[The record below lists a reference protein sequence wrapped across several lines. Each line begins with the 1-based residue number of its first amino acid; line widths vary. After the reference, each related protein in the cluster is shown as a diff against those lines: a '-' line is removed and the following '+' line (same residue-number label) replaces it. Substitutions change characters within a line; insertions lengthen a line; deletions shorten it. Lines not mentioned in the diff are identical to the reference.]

1 MRFDLTWTLEVGSHI
16 DRVDR
21 VTICNGT
28 KPGMGGK
35 IDIRRSDGSLRW
47 TSTSGPLSGTCTA
60 LANSD
65 VNSRD
70 REIQRLGALFA
81 GGRPAAALAKDCC
94 YRDVN
99 ELGHDVATLQQEK
112 VSLQQ
117 ELLEARQTHERT
129 VRKLSR
135 LSEKNQQLEKD
146 LREFENV
153 AMKVESE
160 ANLNIIEHDRKN
172 SDLQVKLQQSQLRVR
187 ELESLLELCS
197 GGNKIH
203 NISDSSQS
211 SSASPSDITLQNA
224 LKQSTEEKR
233 LLYKQLN
240 DLKDREQ
247 TLLADFEKVKTKYT
261 KLKQKYAALDQTQHH
276 AKNMPADSA
285 ESQIEIQSLKYK
297 CNDLE
302 TKLKHVKEER
312 DRYSSDVERQLS
324 VVTQLKRESSEK
336 DHELAELKNELH
348 SQRKL
353 NRPITTCSS
362 GAGRLKTADS
372 FGSGQ
377 STLSV
382 QAAIH
387 RVERERDVAKAEIQQ
402 LVLERDALREKL
414 KQTTRSH
421 QSEQTK
427 HDSLIAEYNGQIE
440 KLEAEKRNL
449 QSGQTASHMKVR
461 VLKEENRELQ
471 NRVKD
476 IEDRYSKLKLS
487 YSQLKIMQEQSETA
501 LAQYQNRLLCTET
514 QLGTTESKLLHVGN
528 SAEDAQH
535 EVGNLKGEISILK
548 ASNAS
553 LIREKDKLLME
564 LDKKTESLYAAE
576 VELSDLKTR
585 KKDLQSTIDKMQR
598 KLESARS
605 AGIKLVALAIHLDHL
620 GRTVTGTLRYLI
632 CIIRAGLVEVR
643 DHARASTHTI
653 VRDAI
658 KRRA

>member
-1 MRFDLTWTLEVGSHI
+1 ML
-16 DRVDR
+16 
-21 VTICNGT
+21 
-28 KPGMGGK
+28 
-35 IDIRRSDGSLRW
+35 SL
-47 TSTSGPLSGTCTA
+47 LI
-60 LANSD
+60 

-70 REIQRLGALFA
+70 REIQRLGVLFA

-99 ELGHDVATLQQEK
+99 ELGQDVTTLQQEK
-112 VSLQQ
+112 LSLQQ
-117 ELLEARQTHERT
+117 ELHEAQQTHERT

-172 SDLQVKLQQSQLRVR
+172 SDLQIKLQQSQLRVQK
-187 ELESLLELCS
+187 LESLLELCS

-203 NISDSSQS
+203 NISDSSTS
-211 SSASPSDITLQNA
+211 SSACPSDVTLQNA
-224 LKQSTEEKR
+224 LRQSTEEKR
-233 LLYKQLN
+233 QLYKQLN
-240 DLKDREQ
+240 NLKDREQ
-247 TLLADFEKVKTKYT
+247 TLLADFEKVKTKYS
-261 KLKQKYAALDQTQHH
+261 KLKQKYAALDQTQNQHH
-276 AKNMPADSA
+276 AKSMVTGSS
-285 ESQIEIQSLKYK
+285 ESQVEIQTLKYR
-297 CNDLE
+297 CTDLE
-302 TKLKHVKEER
+302 AKLHHVKEER
-312 DRYSSDVERQLS
+312 DRYSSDAERQNT
-324 VVTQLKRESSEK
+324 VVTQLKRESLAK

-353 NRPITTCSS
+353 NRPITTSSS

-387 RVERERDVAKAEIQQ
+387 RIERERDVAKAEIQQ
-402 LVLERDALREKL
+402 LVQERDALREKL
-414 KQTTRSH
+414 NLSSRNRQT
-421 QSEQTK
+421 EQTK
-427 HDSLIAEYNGQIE
+427 HDNLVAEQNGQIQ

-449 QSGQTASHMKVR
+449 QSGQTAAQMKVK

-476 IEDRYSKLKLS
+476 IEDSYSKLKLS
-487 YSQLKIMQEQSETA
+487 YSHLKILQEQSETA
-501 LAQYQNRLLCTET
+501 LMQYQNRLLSTET
-514 QLGTTESKLLHVGN
+514 QLGTTESKLLHVGS
-528 SAEDAQH
+528 SAEDAQQ
-535 EVGNLKGEISILK
+535 EVGTLKGEINILK

-564 LDKKTESLYAAE
+564 LDKKTECLYAAE
-576 VELSDLKTR
+576 AELSDLKTR

-598 KLESARS
+598 KLE
-605 AGIKLVALAIHLDHL
+605 
-620 GRTVTGTLRYLI
+620 
-632 CIIRAGLVEVR
+632 
-643 DHARASTHTI
+643 
-653 VRDAI
+653 
-658 KRRA
+658 